1 MLFVTSMRKGQALP
15 SSEEAAKKRVVRPIR
30 HLRWWIG
37 GMLFAVTVINYL
49 DRQTLSALSPYLKE
63 QYHWTK
69 MDYAY
74 IVDAFQISYTIM
86 QTVVGRLLD
95 FLGTRT
101 GIGFS
106 VLFYSTIG
114 ALTATAQGIRSFS
127 AFRFLLGAG
136 EAANNPG
143 GSKAVS
149 EWFPAKERAWAVALF
164 NSGCAVGG
172 ATAPFVVLLIYKQF
186 HSWRPCFLITAT
198 LGFAWWLVWRK
209 LYRTPET
216 HPRLAPEE
224 LAYIQAGRTS
234 SAADDAPRITWLR
247 LLSYRQTWGLILG
260 RFLLDPFWFFVANW
274 YALYLKS
281 KGFSLEQSV
290 LGSWAPFLCA
300 GLGNFVAGGVSSYLV
315 SRGWPAGRSRRTVL
329 LIFGPSMIIL
339 LAARFTDSYTL
350 LLFIFAYAAF
360 AYTCCGTMFLT
371 LPTDVFHTRAVGTVM
386 GLAGTS
392 AGIST
397 MISMQVIGWVS
408 ERYSF
413 EPIIVAASLI
423 PCLATLVFVTM
434 VRASKKPDPHG
445 ILLRF

>member
-1 MLFVTSMRKGQALP
+1 MPSTEKAAENQA
-15 SSEEAAKKRVVRPIR
+15 VRPIR

-63 QYHWTK
+63 QYQWTNT
-69 MDYAY
+69 DYAY
-74 IVDAFQISYTIM
+74 IVNAFQISYTIM

-95 FLGTRT
+95 TFGTRT
-101 GIGFS
+101 GIGVS

-114 ALTATAQGIRSFS
+114 ALTATAMGIRSFC

-172 ATAPFVVLLIYKQF
+172 MAAPFVVLFIYKQF
-186 HSWRPCFLITAT
+186 DSWRPCFLITAF

-216 HPRLAPEE
+216 HPRISAQE
-224 LAYIQAGRTS
+224 LAYIQAGRSS
-234 SAADDAPRITWLR
+234 SAADIAVDAPRVTWLR

-274 YALYLKS
+274 YGIYLKS

-290 LGSWAPFLCA
+290 LGSSAPFLCA
-300 GLGNFVAGGVSSYLV
+300 GLGNFVAGALSSYLV
-315 SRGWPAGRSRRTVL
+315 SRGWPAGKSRRTVL
-329 LIFGPSMIIL
+329 LIFGPSMFIL
-339 LAARFTDSYTL
+339 ISARFTGSYTL
-350 LLFIFAYAAF
+350 LLLIFAYAAF
-360 AYTCCGTMFLT
+360 AYNCCGTMFLT

-397 MISMQVIGWVS
+397 FITTQLIGWVS
-408 ERYSF
+408 DTLSDTPESF
-413 EPIIVAASLI
+413 GPIIIAASIL
-423 PCLATLVFVTM
+423 PCLATIIFVTM

-445 ILLRF
+445 ILPNF